1 MPSPTPVPPR
11 DRADTPW
18 RSEGAPPAPPP
29 KKRMPGGWRG
39 LILTALIVY
48 LITNLVLSFFNEGDE
63 PTISYTEFSKQV
75 ANGNVSKIYSKGD
88 AIQGQLKNKQPMPDG
103 GKGDYTKFVS
113 QRPAFA
119 DDDLWANLTKQNVVV
134 TASPVVEQRSFLA
147 NLLISLAPMLLLVLL
162 WVVIARRMGSAMG
175 GGGMGG
181 LGRKTPPKPVE
192 LEGAKRT
199 TFEDVA
205 GIDEVEGELN
215 DVVDFLKNPDEYRK
229 MGARMPGGVLL
240 AGPPGTGKTLLA
252 RAVAGEAG
260 VPFFSASASEFIEM
274 IVGVGASRVREL
286 FTEARKV
293 APAIIF
299 IDEIDT
305 IGRVRGGGAAM
316 GGHDEREQTLNQI
329 LTEMDGFSG
338 SEGVVV
344 LAATNRADVL
354 DPALTRPGRFD
365 RTVMVS
371 PPDRSGREA
380 ILRIHTRDIPLAAGV
395 DLAQMART
403 TPGMT
408 GAELANLANEAALLA
423 VKRQQKEVTQS
434 DLSDAL
440 EKVQLGAE
448 RPLVMPDEER
458 RRTAYHESGHAL
470 LGMLQPGADP
480 VRKIT
485 IVPRGRALGV
495 TLSTPEAD
503 RYAYTEEYLRGRII
517 GALGGMAAEQVVY
530 EVITTGAENDLEQVT
545 NIVRGMVGRWGMS
558 ERIGRLT
565 AIPSDGQSPYGLSA
579 APATLDA
586 VDHEMRRIVDE
597 CYEKACRLLRENRGK
612 LDALAQALMAAET
625 LDEAAAYAAAG
636 IPRLHKG
643 TPHH

>member
-1 MPSPTPVPPR
+1 MTSPVPPR
-11 DRADTPW
+11 DRTDQPW
-18 RSEGAPPAPPP
+18 RSEGAPPPPP
-29 KKRMPGGWRG
+29 PRRKMPGGWGG
-39 LILTALIVY
+39 LLLTALAVY
-48 LITNLVLSFFNEGDE
+48 LITNLVLSFFNGRNE
-63 PTISYTEFSKQV
+63 PTIAYTEFSKQV
-75 ANGNVSKIYSKGD
+75 TAGNVSKIYSKGD
-88 AIQGQLKNKQPMPDG
+88 AIQGQLRNEAKVPGSDKT
-103 GKGDYTKFVS
+103 YTKFVT

-119 DDDLWANLTKQNVVV
+119 DDNLWAELIKDDVTV
-134 TASPVVEQRSFLA
+134 TAEPVVQQRSFLA
-147 NLLISLAPMLLLVLL
+147 NLLISLAPILLLVLL
-162 WVVIARRMGSAMG
+162 WVFIARRMSG
-175 GGGMGG
+175 GFGGAGA
-181 LGRKTPPKPVE
+181 LGRKAPPRPVE

-215 DVVDFLKNPDEYRK
+215 DVVDFLKNPQEYRK

-240 AGPPGTGKTLLA
+240 AGLPGTGKTLLA

-286 FTEARKV
+286 FAEARKV
-293 APAIIF
+293 APAIVF

-305 IGRVRGGGAAM
+305 IGRARGGGSGM

-365 RTVMVS
+365 RIVQVS
-371 PPDRSGREA
+371 PPDRGGREA
-380 ILRIHTRDIPLAAGV
+380 ILKIHTRQIPLSEDVSLGQV
-395 DLAQMART
+395 ART

-408 GAELANLANEAALLA
+408 GADLANLANEAALLA
-423 VKRQQKEVTQS
+423 VKRKQSEVNQA

-448 RPLVMPDEER
+448 RPLVMPEEER

-480 VRKIT
+480 VRKVT

-503 RYAYTEEYLRGRII
+503 KYAYTEDYLRGRII
-517 GALGGMAAEQVVY
+517 GALGGMAAEHLVYGVV
-530 EVITTGAENDLEQVT
+530 TTGSESDLEQVT
-545 NIVRGMVGRWGMS
+545 NLARGMVGRWGMS
-558 ERIGRLT
+558 DRVGRLT
-565 AIPSDGQSPYGLSA
+565 AIPGDAQQAYGLSA

-597 CYEKACRLLRENRGK
+597 CYIEAQRLLREHREK
-612 LDALAQALMAAET
+612 LDRLASALLQNET
-625 LDEAAAYAAAG
+625 LDEEAAYRAAG
-636 IPRLHKG
+636 VARLAKH
-643 TPHH
+643 

>member
-1 MPSPTPVPPR
+1 MANPVPPR
-11 DRADTPW
+11 DRTDQPW
-18 RSEGAPPAPPP
+18 RSEGAPPPPP
-29 KKRMPGGWRG
+29 AKRKMPGGWGG
-39 LILTALIVY
+39 LILTALVVY
-48 LITNLVLSFFNEGDE
+48 LIANLVLSFFNRGDE

-75 ANGNVSKIYSKGD
+75 NSGNVTKIYSKGD
-88 AIQGQLKNKQPMPDG
+88 AIQGELKNKQPLPNGD
-103 GKGDYTKFVS
+103 KGDYGKFVT

-119 DDDLWANLTKQNVVV
+119 DDNLWGELTSKGVTV
-134 TASPVVEQRSFLA
+134 TAEPVVQERSFLA
-147 NLLISLAPMLLLVLL
+147 NLLISLAPMLLLVVL
-162 WVVIARRMGSAMG
+162 WIFIARRMSS
-175 GGGMGG
+175 GMGG
-181 LGRKTPPKPVE
+181 AGGMLGRKAPPKPVE
-192 LEGAKRT
+192 LEAGDKRT
-199 TFEDVA
+199 TFADVA

-215 DVVDFLKNPDEYRK
+215 DVVDFLKNPQAYRE
-229 MGARMPGGVLL
+229 MGAKMPRGVLL

-286 FTEARKV
+286 FAEARKV

-305 IGRVRGGGAAM
+305 IGRARGGGSGM

-329 LTEMDGFSG
+329 LTEMDGFTG
-338 SEGVVV
+338 SEGVIV

-365 RTVMVS
+365 RIVHVN
-371 PPDRSGREA
+371 PPDRGGREA
-380 ILRIHTRDIPLAAGV
+380 ILRIHTREIPLAKDV
-395 DLAQMART
+395 DLEHVART

-423 VKRQQKEVTQS
+423 VKRDQRAVTQS

-448 RPLVMPDEER
+448 RPLVMPAEER

-495 TLSTPEAD
+495 TLSTPDAD

-517 GALGGMAAEQVVY
+517 GALGGMAAEQVVFG
-530 EVITTGAENDLEQVT
+530 VVTTGAESDLEQVT
-545 NIVRGMVGRWGMS
+545 NIARGMAGRWGMS
-558 ERIGRLT
+558 ELVGRLT
-565 AIPSDGQSPYGLSA
+565 AIPSDAQQAYGLSA
-579 APATLDA
+579 APATLDT
-586 VDHEMRRIVDE
+586 VDAEMRRIVDE
-597 CYEKACRLLRENRGK
+597 CYESAVRQLQEHRDQ
-612 LDALAQALMAAET
+612 LDALAAALLENET
-625 LDEAAAYAAAG
+625 LEEADAYRAAG
-636 IPRLHKG
+636 ITRAPRED
-643 TPHH
+643 

>member
-1 MPSPTPVPPR
+1 
-11 DRADTPW
+11 
-18 RSEGAPPAPPP
+18 
-29 KKRMPGGWRG
+29 MPGGWGG
-39 LILTALIVY
+39 LLLTALAVY
-48 LITNLVLSFFNEGDE
+48 LITNLVLSFFNGRNE
-63 PTISYTEFSKQV
+63 PTIAYTEFSKQV
-75 ANGNVSKIYSKGD
+75 TAGNVSKIYSKGD
-88 AIQGQLKNKQPMPDG
+88 AIQGQLTKEAKVPGSD
-103 GKGDYTKFVS
+103 KTYTKFVT

-119 DDDLWANLTKQNVVV
+119 DDNLWAELLKDDVTV
-134 TASPVVEQRSFLA
+134 TAEPVVQQRSFLA
-147 NLLISLAPMLLLVLL
+147 NLLISLAPILLLVLL
-162 WVVIARRMGSAMG
+162 WVFIARRMSG
-175 GGGMGG
+175 GFGGVGA
-181 LGRKTPPKPVE
+181 LGRKAPPRPVE

-215 DVVDFLKNPDEYRK
+215 DVVDFLKNPQEYRK

-286 FTEARKV
+286 FAEARKV
-293 APAIIF
+293 APAIVF

-305 IGRVRGGGAAM
+305 IGRARGGGSGM

-365 RTVMVS
+365 RIVQVS
-371 PPDRSGREA
+371 PPDRGGREA
-380 ILRIHTRDIPLAAGV
+380 ILKIHTRQIPLSEDVSLGQV
-395 DLAQMART
+395 ART

-408 GAELANLANEAALLA
+408 GADLANLANEAALLA
-423 VKRQQKEVTQS
+423 VKRKKSEVNQA

-448 RPLVMPDEER
+448 RPLVMPEEER

-480 VRKIT
+480 VRKVT

-503 RYAYTEEYLRGRII
+503 KYAYTEDYLRGRII
-517 GALGGMAAEQVVY
+517 GALGGMAAEQLVYGVV
-530 EVITTGAENDLEQVT
+530 TTGSESDLEQVT
-545 NIVRGMVGRWGMS
+545 GLARGMVGRWGMS
-558 ERIGRLT
+558 ERVGRLT
-565 AIPSDGQSPYGLSA
+565 AIPGDAQQAYGLSA
-579 APATLDA
+579 APATLDV

-597 CYEKACRLLRENRGK
+597 CYIEAQRLLREHREQ
-612 LDALAQALMAAET
+612 LDTLASALLQNET
-625 LDEAAAYAAAG
+625 LDEEAAYRAAG
-636 IPRLHKG
+636 VARLAKH
-643 TPHH
+643 